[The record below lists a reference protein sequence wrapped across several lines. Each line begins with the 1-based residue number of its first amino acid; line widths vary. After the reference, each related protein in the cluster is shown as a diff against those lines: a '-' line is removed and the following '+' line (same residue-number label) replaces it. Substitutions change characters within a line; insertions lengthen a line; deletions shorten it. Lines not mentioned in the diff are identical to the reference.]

1 LGDRLSTFNLAGIGH
16 AQVVVEVFR
25 RAGPNLTRRGFPD
38 AIPTLRDFPT
48 DTWRR
53 LHLHQGRKPLL
64 QNVGLAPDGAGRPVK
79 VIDVAQVE
87 LAALTRR
94 ARLAGCCPT

>member
-25 RAGPNLTRRGFPD
+25 RAGPNLTRRGFLD

-48 DTWRR
+48 ETMAAASPAPREKTAVYKTPVW
-53 LHLHQGRKPLL
+53 LQTEPGGRSRSSTSPRS
-64 QNVGLAPDGAGRPVK
+64 N
-79 VIDVAQVE
+79 
-87 LAALTRR
+87 
-94 ARLAGCCPT
+94 